1 MAMKELRTITL
12 VVLSFLIA
20 ACTGKGKREDM
31 VSINLIPLL
40 NKDIRVNLSDCTDSI
55 FYIQPEFTIEAI
67 PGSFKKVKLFED
79 KVIILDEFNRLFI
92 YLTNGQYLFSIT
104 NTGRG
109 PGEHLNIWDFTIQN
123 GILFILDNGMK
134 ILKYNLQGEFLDE
147 LSLSTG
153 FLAMFSFNDELLL
166 YTQLPWSLDNDMY
179 KISAYSEDL
188 LLKGRYY
195 PDHSGE
201 TKLEA
206 GLNTFFNFYILRD
219 TLSVWETDT
228 DTVYRFSDKMELIPA
243 YRFYYGHL
251 SKAIAPGDSKSP
263 FPYFLFETNS
273 YFLIDCGFN
282 NTIKAVF
289 LNKKDLKGGNVIFDY
304 EILDHGFVN
313 DIDGGYPFWPKGISD
328 QGDLLTWFEPL
339 TLKRYLGYEEFT
351 GIEIKDQQTA
361 KRLRDL
367 INSTNDKSNPIIM
380 VCRFK

>member
-1 MAMKELRTITL
+1 MNKFRIITL
-12 VVLSFLIA
+12 VSFCFVFASCSDIVK
-20 ACTGKGKREDM
+20 TDNI
-31 VSINLIPLL
+31 VSINLLPLL
-40 NKDIRVNLSDCTDSI
+40 NKDIRINLSDCIDSI

-104 NTGRG
+104 NVGRG
-109 PGEHLNIWDFTIQN
+109 PGEHLNIGDFTIQN
-123 GILFILDNGMK
+123 GILFILDNGLK

>member
-31 VSINLIPLL
+31 VSINLLPLL
-40 NKDIRVNLSDCTDSI
+40 NKDIRVNLSDCTDSV

-67 PGSFKKVKLFED
+67 PGSFNKVKLFED

-92 YLTNGQYLFSIT
+92 YLTNGQFLFSIT

-109 PGEHLNIWDFTIQN
+109 PGEYLSIWDFTIQN
-123 GILFILDNGMK
+123 EVLYILDNGLK
-134 ILKYNLQGEFLDE
+134 ILKYNFQGEFLDE
-147 LSLSTG
+147 LNLSTG
-153 FLAMFSFNDELLL
+153 FLSMFSFNDELLL

-206 GLNTFFNFYILRD
+206 GSNTFFNFYILRD

-228 DTVYRFSDKMELIPA
+228 DTVYRFSDKMEPLPA
-243 YRFYYGHL
+243 YRFYYGNL
-251 SKAIAPGDSKSP
+251 SKAITPGDSERP
-263 FPYFLFETNS
+263 FPYFLFETKS
-273 YFLIDCGFN
+273 FFLIDCGFKK
-282 NTIKAVF
+282 TSKAVF
-289 LNKKDLKGGNVIFDY
+289 FNKKDQQGGNVIFHY
-304 EILDHGFVN
+304 EIIDHGFVN
-313 DIDGGYPFWPKGISD
+313 DIDGGYPFWPKGVSD
-328 QGDLLTWFEPL
+328 QGELLTWFEPL
-339 TLKRYLGYEEFT
+339 TLKRYLEYEAFT
-351 GIEIKDQQTA
+351 EIEVKDQQAA
-361 KRLRDL
+361 KNLREM
-367 INSTNDKSNPIIM
+367 INSTNEKSNPIIM